1 MDAPPADLRILTID
15 IGGTG
20 LKASVVN
27 ADGELLIDRV
37 RVKTPH
43 HCDREALVHAI
54 FELVEPLEPLKY
66 DRIAIGFPGV
76 VRDGIVLT
84 APKLAADDL
93 PGFALAAAISQR
105 LGCPARLINDAELQ
119 ALAVI
124 QRRGLEVVIT
134 LGTGVGMA
142 VFSEGHLGPHLELS
156 QHPFRQGETYND
168 QLGNETCK
176 KIGPHKWNRR
186 VRKAIANLRKLTNFD
201 RLYIGGGNAKL
212 IDFDL
217 PPDVETVDNSNA
229 LRGGAWLWR
238 QPG

>member
-20 LKASVVN
+20 VKASVVD
-27 ADGELLIDRV
+27 AQGELLIDRV
-37 RVKTPH
+37 RVKTPQP
-43 HCDREALVHAI
+43 CGREALVQAI
-54 FELVEPLEPLKY
+54 VTLVEPLEALKY

-76 VRDGIVLT
+76 VRDGVVLT

-119 ALAVI
+119 GLAVI
-124 QRRGLEVVIT
+124 KRRGMEVVIT
-134 LGTGVGMA
+134 LGTGLGSA
-142 VFSEGHLGPHLELS
+142 LFFEGQLGPHLELS

-168 QLGNETCK
+168 QLGNETFK
-176 KIGPHKWNRR
+176 KIGLPKWNRR

-217 PPDVETVDNSNA
+217 PPDIEIVDNQNG